1 MKNYKMRPVLL
12 ALGETNARSNKTGF
26 NWGGRDKKMNKIKS
40 TKNIFAPPLEKKQEG
55 GTKYFLAY
63 KKYSCAEYNF
73 TPMKRYFQNFLC
85 GAYAIYL

>member
-40 TKNIFAPPLEKKQEG
+40 TKNIFAPPLEKNGRG
-55 GTKYFLAY
+55 GRNIF
-63 KKYSCAEYNF
+63 
-73 TPMKRYFQNFLC
+73 
-85 GAYAIYL
+85 